1 MSAHGVDAEL
11 DRYIQE
17 AAEVNCD
24 CGLSFWLERESSY
37 PLLAPVAEDLVSAP
51 SSKAYVERVFSACG
65 DMCTRKRNKACGS
78 LENRVF
84 LKMNRKFLKK

>member
-1 MSAHGVDAEL
+1 MCQHNGVDAEL

-17 AAEVNCD
+17 AADFNCH

-51 SSKAYVERVFSACG
+51 SSQANVERVFQ
-65 DMCTRKRNKACGS
+65 
-78 LENRVF
+78 RVAICA
-84 LKMNRKFLKK
+84 LGNVTKHVVA